1 MESKTYLFLTE
12 ERQSDKE
19 PNASLS
25 GGQSNK
31 VSAKTERAILQRAKC
46 FIFSFKTEQRRAKY
60 PTFFFFKDRTK
71 TVNKKSVSSPKADK
85 QQRAER
91 PTFSLKPDRAIFS
104 SVPRPIGSQGR
115 HRGRFSRDP
124 LPVFPAGGPCV
135 AQAGLSTLW
144 CYPCSI
150 SSADHRVAH
159 PPRCPEGYLE
169 RLSWHVTCP
178 NHANFGL
185 LTVPRRGS
193 CRPTRKL
200 VFFTPSRWSC
210 APSRR
215 RGEVSSGTW
224 FLKSRSFFSVNKQG
238 PRFTTIEKDGGNS
251 RLVQLEH
258 ACEAD
263 GAAPPD
269 FV

>member
-1 MESKTYLFLTE
+1 MELICPLSHQTESGFTKRRTEQERGKARQTDRQSNGEQKVHILSKEKAMESKTYLFLTE

-104 SVPRPIGSQGR
+104 SVPRPIGS
-115 HRGRFSRDP
+115 
-124 LPVFPAGGPCV
+124 
-135 AQAGLSTLW
+135 
-144 CYPCSI
+144 
-150 SSADHRVAH
+150 
-159 PPRCPEGYLE
+159 
-169 RLSWHVTCP
+169 
-178 NHANFGL
+178 
-185 LTVPRRGS
+185 
-193 CRPTRKL
+193 
-200 VFFTPSRWSC
+200 
-210 APSRR
+210 
-215 RGEVSSGTW
+215 
-224 FLKSRSFFSVNKQG
+224 SVG
-238 PRFTTIEKDGGNS
+238 
-251 RLVQLEH
+251 H
-258 ACEAD
+258 
-263 GAAPPD
+263 
-269 FV
+269 